1 LNATKDNDNGERG
14 GIMSWFQRKKQQIAV
29 QENPHPAQNKAVSLA
44 ESKASQSMLG
54 LMQDWPL
61 TIDKI
66 ITHAKR
72 THPWREVV
80 SRGAEGDLRRSN
92 YGQVYDQSKRVSASL
107 LRRGI
112 RISDRIGTL
121 AWNTERHM
129 EAWYGIAGIGAVYH
143 TLNPRLFPQQL
154 AWIANHADDRLIF
167 ADITFIPLLDAIQDH
182 LPKVEAFIL
191 LTTTAQM
198 PATKLRNAVSY
209 EAFLAEGDG
218 LPVPEWGKFDENSAC
233 GLCYTSGTTGDPKGV
248 LYSHRSN
255 MLLTLFAAAGFTV
268 GTGAVILPVVP
279 MFHANAWALNFLA
292 PINGAKL
299 VLPGPRLDGASLY
312 DIIETE
318 GVTWTAAV
326 PTLWLS
332 LLQYTDANNLKFST
346 LKNVVIGGAATPLSL
361 ARDFAIK
368 HGVDI
373 IPGWGM
379 TETSPI
385 GTLGGLVPEDE
396 ELDAEASL
404 AARMRQG
411 RNVFGVEMTIADAD
425 GKDLPRDGKTMGRLL
440 VKGGTIAKAYFKSDQ
455 EILDT
460 HGYFDTGDVATID
473 KWNVMQITDRAKDI
487 IKSGGEWISSVDLE
501 NIALGHPAS
510 AACAVIGVP
519 HPKWDERPMLIVQLK
534 PGASATEE
542 DYRHYLEDK
551 VAKWWMPDEIKF
563 VETIPLSATGK
574 VDKKALRR
582 LFLDQAP
589 KQAAAE

>member
-1 LNATKDNDNGERG
+1 MG
-14 GIMSWFQRKKQQIAV
+14 WFQSGRKKQADVKQA
-29 QENPHPAQNKAVSLA
+29 NNAGRAGAALGDAAPSLQNT
-44 ESKASQSMLG
+44 LG

-72 THPWREVV
+72 THAWREVV
-80 SRGAEGDLRRSN
+80 SRGTEGDLRRSN
-92 YGQVYDQSKRVSASL
+92 YGQVYDQAMRVSSSL
-107 LRRGI
+107 LRRGV
-112 RISDRIGTL
+112 RVGDRIGTL
-121 AWNTERHM
+121 AWNTDRHM

-167 ADITFIPLLDAIQDH
+167 ADTTFIPLLEAIQDH

-198 PATKLRNAVSY
+198 PATKLRNVVSY
-209 EAFLAEGDG
+209 DAFLAEGDG
-218 LPVPEWGKFDENSAC
+218 SREAEWGKFDENTAC

-255 MLLTLFAAAGFTV
+255 MLLALFAAAGFTV

-279 MFHANAWALNFLA
+279 MFHANAWGLNFVA

-312 DIIETE
+312 DIIEGE

-332 LLQYTDANNLKFST
+332 LLQYTDANNLRFST
-346 LKNVVIGGAATPLSL
+346 LKNVLIGGAATPLSL
-361 ARDFAIK
+361 AREFAVR

-385 GTLGGLVPEDE
+385 GTLGGVLPEDE
-396 ELDAEASL
+396 ELDFEANL
-404 AARMRQG
+404 TARMRQG

-425 GKDLPRDGKTMGRLL
+425 GKDLPRDGKSMGRLL
-440 VKGGTIAKAYFKSDQ
+440 VKGGTVAKAYFKSDQ
-455 EILDT
+455 KILDDR
-460 HGYFDTGDVATID
+460 GYFDTGDVATID

-501 NIALGHPAS
+501 NLALGHPSS

-519 HPKWDERPMLIVQLK
+519 HPKWDERPMLIVQIK
-534 PGASATEE
+534 PGALATAD
-542 DYRHYLEDK
+542 DYRRYLEDK

-563 VETIPLSATGK
+563 VDTIPLGATGK

-582 LFLDQAP
+582 LFIEQ
-589 KQAAAE
+589 QAAAE

>member
-1 LNATKDNDNGERG
+1 
-14 GIMSWFQRKKQQIAV
+14 MSWFQRKKQQSAV
-29 QENPHPAQNKAVSLA
+29 QENVRGAQNNAASLTQTEA
-44 ESKASQSMLG
+44 PQSTLG

-107 LRRGI
+107 LRRGV
-112 RISDRIGTL
+112 RIGDRIGTL

-167 ADITFIPLLDAIQDH
+167 ADITFIPLLEAIQDH
-182 LPKVEAFIL
+182 LPKVEGYIL
-191 LTTTAQM
+191 LTTNAQM

-218 LPVPEWGKFDENSAC
+218 LPEPEWGMFDENTAC

-255 MLLTLFAAAGFTV
+255 MLLALFGAAAFTV

-279 MFHANAWALNFLA
+279 MFHANAWGLNFLA

-312 DIIETE
+312 GIIETE

-332 LLQYTDANNLKFST
+332 LLQYTNANNLKFST
-346 LKNVVIGGAATPLSL
+346 LKEVLIGGAATPLSL

-373 IPGWGM
+373 VPGWGM

-385 GTLGGLVPEDE
+385 GTLGGIVPEDE
-396 ELDAEASL
+396 DLDAEASL

-411 RNVFGVEMTIADAD
+411 RNVFAVEMTIADAD

-455 EILDT
+455 KILDDR
-460 HGYFDTGDVATID
+460 GYFDTGDVGTID

-534 PGASATEE
+534 PGASASAE
-542 DYRHYLEDK
+542 DYRRYLEDK

-563 VETIPLSATGK
+563 VETIPIGATGK
-574 VDKKALRR
+574 VDKKQLRR
-582 LFLDQAP
+582 LFLDPAA
-589 KQAAAE
+589 KQAAAQ

>member
-1 LNATKDNDNGERG
+1 
-14 GIMSWFQRKKQQIAV
+14 MSWFQRKKQQAAI
-29 QENPHPAQNKAVSLA
+29 QESVRRAQNKALSLGQTGA
-44 ESKASQSMLG
+44 PESTLG

-72 THPWREVV
+72 TQPWREVV

-92 YGQVYDQSKRVSASL
+92 YGQIYDQSKRVSASL

-112 RISDRIGTL
+112 RIGDRIGTL

-167 ADITFIPLLDAIQDH
+167 ADITFIPLLEAIQDH
-182 LPKVEAFIL
+182 LPKVEAFIV

-198 PATKLRNAVSY
+198 PATKLRNAISY
-209 EAFLAEGDG
+209 EAFLTEGDG
-218 LPVPEWGKFDENSAC
+218 MPEPQWGMFDENTAC

-255 MLLTLFAAAGFTV
+255 MLLALFAAVGFTV
-268 GTGAVILPVVP
+268 GSDAVILPVVP
-279 MFHANAWALNFLA
+279 MFHANAWGLNFLA
-292 PINGAKL
+292 PIYGAKL

-318 GVTWTAAV
+318 GITWTAAV

-332 LLQYTDANNLKFST
+332 LMQYTDANNLKFST
-346 LKNVVIGGAATPLSL
+346 LKNVLIGGAATPLSL
-361 ARDFAIK
+361 ARDFETK
-368 HGVDI
+368 HGVEI
-373 IPGWGM
+373 MPGWGM

-385 GTLGGLVPEDE
+385 GTLGGAVPEDE

-404 AARMRQG
+404 AARIRQG

-425 GKDLPRDGKTMGRLL
+425 GKDLPRDGQTMGRLL
-440 VKGGTIAKAYFKSDQ
+440 VKGGTVAKAYFKSDQ
-455 EILDT
+455 KILDDR
-460 HGYFDTGDVATID
+460 GYFDTGDVATID
-473 KWNVMQITDRAKDI
+473 KWNAMQITDRAKDI

-534 PGASATEE
+534 PGTSATAGE
-542 DYRHYLEDK
+542 YQHYLEDK

-563 VETIPLSATGK
+563 METIPLGATGK

-582 LFLDQAP
+582 VFLDQAA
-589 KQAAAE
+589 KQAAVE

>member
-1 LNATKDNDNGERG
+1 
-14 GIMSWFQRKKQQIAV
+14 MSWFTGRQKEESGIGA
-29 QENPHPAQNKAVSLA
+29 NAPAARQAPPDLP
-44 ESKASQSMLG
+44 G

-80 SRGAEGDLRRSN
+80 SRGTEGDLRRSN
-92 YGQVYDQSKRVSASL
+92 YGEIYDQAKRVSAAL

-112 RISDRIGTL
+112 SSGDRIGTL

-154 AWIANHADDRLIF
+154 AWIASHAGDRLIF
-167 ADITFIPLLDAIQDH
+167 AHITFIPLLEAIQEH
-182 LPKVEAFIL
+182 LPAVEAFVL
-191 LTTTAQM
+191 LTSAAQM
-198 PATKLRNAVSY
+198 PATKLRNVISY

-218 LPVPEWGKFDENSAC
+218 LADPEWGKFDENTAC

-255 MLLTLFAAAGFTV
+255 MLLTLFAANAFMLDAE
-268 GTGAVILPVVP
+268 AVILPVVP

-292 PINGAKL
+292 PIKGAKL

-312 DIIETE
+312 DIIETQ

-332 LLQYTDANNLKFST
+332 LLQYTEANGLKFST
-346 LKNVVIGGAATPLSL
+346 LKSVLIGGAATPPSL
-361 ARDFAIK
+361 AREFAAK

-385 GTLGGLVPEDE
+385 GTLGGIVPEDAAPS
-396 ELDAEASL
+396 AEAQL
-404 AARMRQG
+404 AARLRQG
-411 RNVFGVEMTIADAD
+411 RNVFGIEMTIADEK
-425 GKDLPRDGKTMGRLL
+425 GNDLPRDGKTMGRLL
-440 VKGGTIAKAYFKSDQ
+440 VKGGTVVKAYFKSDMP
-455 EILDT
+455 ILDSR
-460 HGYFDTGDVATID
+460 GYFDTGDIATID

-487 IKSGGEWISSVDLE
+487 IKSGGEWISSADLE

-510 AACAVIGVP
+510 AACAVIGIP
-519 HPKWDERPMLIVQLK
+519 DPKWDERPMLIVQLK
-534 PGASATEE
+534 PGAAASAE
-542 DYRHYLEDK
+542 DYRLYLEDK
-551 VAKWWMPDEIKF
+551 IAKWWIPDKIEF
-563 VETIPLSATGK
+563 VGSIPLGATGK
-574 VDKKALRR
+574 IDKKALRR
-582 LFLDQAP
+582 SFISFAGKP
-589 KQAAAE
+589 GPAE

>member
-1 LNATKDNDNGERG
+1 
-14 GIMSWFQRKKQQIAV
+14 MSWFQHKK
-29 QENPHPAQNKAVSLA
+29 KAVEGKTPAARTEAPPRA
-44 ESKASQSMLG
+44 EAEASTLG

-61 TIDKI
+61 TIDKL

-80 SRGAEGDLRRSN
+80 SRGTEGDLRRSN

-107 LRRGI
+107 LRRGV
-112 RISDRIGTL
+112 RIGDRIGTL

-167 ADITFIPLLDAIQDH
+167 ADTTFIPLLEAIQND

-191 LTTTAQM
+191 LTTKAQM
-198 PATKLRNAVSY
+198 PATKLRNAISY
-209 EAFLAEGDG
+209 DAFLREGDG
-218 LPVPEWGKFDENSAC
+218 LPEPEWGKFDENTAC

-255 MLLTLFAAAGFTV
+255 MLLTLFAANGFTV
-268 GTGAVILPVVP
+268 DTGAVIFPVVP
-279 MFHANAWALNFLA
+279 MFHANAWGLNFLA
-292 PINGAKL
+292 PIKGSKL

-312 DIIETE
+312 DMIETE

-346 LKNVVIGGAATPLSL
+346 LKNVLIGGAATPVSL
-361 ARDFAIK
+361 AREFAVK

-373 IPGWGM
+373 VPGWGM

-385 GTLGGLVPEDE
+385 GTLGGVVPENE

-404 AARMRQG
+404 AARLRQG
-411 RNVFGVEMTIADAD
+411 RNVFGVEMTVADAD

-455 EILDT
+455 RILD
-460 HGYFDTGDVATID
+460 HRGYFDTGDVATID
-473 KWNVMQITDRAKDI
+473 QWNVMQITDRAKDI

-501 NIALGHPAS
+501 NIALGYPPS
-510 AACAVIGVP
+510 AACAVIGMP

-534 PGASATEE
+534 PGASATAE
-542 DYRHYLEDK
+542 DYRRYLEDK
-551 VAKWWMPDEIKF
+551 VAKWWMPDEIAF
-563 VETIPLSATGK
+563 VETIPLGATGK

-582 LFLDQAP
+582 LFLEQAGN
-589 KQAAAE
+589 KAAAE

>member
-1 LNATKDNDNGERG
+1 
-14 GIMSWFQRKKQQIAV
+14 MSWFPGRKKQTAV
-29 QENPHPAQNKAVSLA
+29 QTAAPAAVKAAPQQA
-44 ESKASQSMLG
+44 ESKAQTSTLG

-72 THPWREVV
+72 THPWKEVV

-92 YGQVYDQSKRVSASL
+92 YGQVYDQAKRVSASL
-107 LRRGI
+107 IRRGI
-112 RISDRIGTL
+112 GVGDRIGTL

-167 ADITFIPLLDAIQDH
+167 ADITFIPLLEAIQDH
-182 LPKVEAFIL
+182 LPKVEAYIL
-191 LTTTAQM
+191 LTTRAQM
-198 PATKLRNAVSY
+198 PATKLRNVVSY
-209 EAFLAEGDG
+209 EAFLEESDG
-218 LPVPEWGKFDENSAC
+218 QAAPEWGRFDENTAC

-255 MLLTLFAAAGFTV
+255 MLLTLFAANGFSV
-268 GTGAVILPVVP
+268 DPGAVILPVVP
-279 MFHANAWALNFLA
+279 MFHANAWGLNFLA
-292 PINGAKL
+292 PIKGAKL

-312 DIIETE
+312 DVIESE

-346 LKNVVIGGAATPLSL
+346 LKSVLIGGAATPLSL
-361 ARDFAIK
+361 AREFSVK

-373 IPGWGM
+373 VPGWGM

-385 GTLGGLVPEDE
+385 GTLGGVVPEDE

-411 RNVFGVEMTIADAD
+411 RNVFGVEMTIADEH
-425 GKDLPRDGKTMGRLL
+425 GNDLPRDGRTMGRLL

-455 EILDT
+455 KILDDR
-460 HGYFDTGDVATID
+460 GYFDTGDVATID
-473 KWNVMQITDRAKDI
+473 QWNVMQITDRAKDI

-501 NIALGHPAS
+501 NIALGYPAS

-519 HPKWDERPMLIVQLK
+519 HPKWDERPMLVVQLK
-534 PGASATEE
+534 PGTSATAE
-542 DYRHYLEDK
+542 DYRRYLDDK
-551 VAKWWMPDEIKF
+551 VAKWWMPDDIKF
-563 VETIPLSATGK
+563 VETIPLGATGK

-582 LFLDQAP
+582 LFIDQPAQ
-589 KQAAAE
+589 QAAAE

>member
-1 LNATKDNDNGERG
+1 
-14 GIMSWFQRKKQQIAV
+14 MSWFQRKKQQSAV
-29 QENPHPAQNKAVSLA
+29 QENVRGAQNNASSLTQTEA
-44 ESKASQSMLG
+44 PQSTLG

-107 LRRGI
+107 LRRGV
-112 RISDRIGTL
+112 RIGDRIGTL

-167 ADITFIPLLDAIQDH
+167 ADITFIPLLEAIQDH
-182 LPKVEAFIL
+182 VPKVEGYIL
-191 LTTTAQM
+191 LTTNAQM

-218 LPVPEWGKFDENSAC
+218 LPEPEWGMFDENTAC

-255 MLLTLFAAAGFTV
+255 MLLALFGAAAFTV

-279 MFHANAWALNFLA
+279 MFHANAWGLNFLA

-312 DIIETE
+312 GIIETE

-332 LLQYTDANNLKFST
+332 LLQYTNANNLKFST
-346 LKNVVIGGAATPLSL
+346 LKEVLIGGAATPLSL

-373 IPGWGM
+373 VPGWGM

-385 GTLGGLVPEDE
+385 GTLGGIVPEDE
-396 ELDAEASL
+396 DLDAEASL

-411 RNVFGVEMTIADAD
+411 RNVFAVEMTIADAD

-455 EILDT
+455 KILDDR
-460 HGYFDTGDVATID
+460 GYFDTGDVGTID

-534 PGASATEE
+534 PGASASAE
-542 DYRHYLEDK
+542 DYRRYLEDK

-563 VETIPLSATGK
+563 VETIPIGATGK
-574 VDKKALRR
+574 VDKKQLRR
-582 LFLDQAP
+582 LFLDPAA
-589 KQAAAE
+589 KQAAAQ